1 MLPFPFKH
9 PTASRHVS
17 LYEPHA
23 ETLSTSQFREESVKK
38 ETNWLEHEDVG
49 NYHAFIDSC

>member
-1 MLPFPFKH
+1 MLPLPFPSQH

-23 ETLSTSQFREESVKK
+23 ETLSMSQFRENAQKK
-38 ETNWLEHEDVG
+38 KPLASIG
-49 NYHAFIDSC
+49 RG